1 MKMKKFLMLHGINHN
16 MYGKREPEFYGT
28 VTLEQ
33 INDGLA
39 KLGDELGVTVENF
52 QTNFEGELVER
63 IHKAYFE
70 KVDGVV
76 INPGAWTHYSYGM
89 RDALAMLSCPIVEI
103 HMSNNHA
110 RDKFRQHSVIS
121 DIAKGYIAGF
131 GFDSYLL
138 GLRAAVAAANNET
151 EE

>member
-1 MKMKKFLMLHGINHN
+1 MKKFLMLHGINHN
-16 MYGKREPEFYGT
+16 MFGKREPEFYGT
-28 VTLEQ
+28 ITLDE
-33 INDGLA
+33 INQGMVE
-39 KLGDELGVTVENF
+39 LGNELGVEVVNF
-52 QTNFEGELVER
+52 QTNMEGELVNR
-63 IHKAYFE
+63 IHEAFFE
-70 KVDGVV
+70 KIDGVV

-138 GLRAAVAAANNET
+138 GLRAAVTASNNQT
-151 EE
+151 EK

>member
-1 MKMKKFLMLHGINHN
+1 
-16 MYGKREPEFYGT
+16 
-28 VTLEQ
+28 
-33 INDGLA
+33 
-39 KLGDELGVTVENF
+39 
-52 QTNFEGELVER
+52 
-63 IHKAYFE
+63 
-70 KVDGVV
+70 VDGVV

-89 RDALAMLSCPIVEI
+89 RDALAMLPCPIVEI

-138 GLRAAVAAANNET
+138 GLRAAVSAANDQT
-151 EE
+151 EN